1 MEKQNVNNVNTDES
15 NVNAEKKET
24 TAYDV
29 EMKKLEMLEKK
40 ELENKQFKARNK
52 YKIIGL
58 LLAFLTVSSFIDFGF
73 FKTIGIWIVMLIG
86 YGVGAWYDRDRNFL
100 IFIRNM
106 AKRLK

>member
-1 MEKQNVNNVNTDES
+1 MENN
-15 NVNAEKKET
+15 KKEKT
-24 TAYDV
+24 NNQITAYDV

-86 YGVGAWYDRDRNFL
+86 YGLGARFDRDPK
-100 IFIRNM
+100 FIRFM
-106 AKRLK
+106 ARLSRKFK